1 MGDVADVKTALYFSA
16 QERTDEDGHT
26 DILGNG
32 SGDTGAADAQF
43 KNKDQEHV
51 TEDI

>member
-1 MGDVADVKTALYFSA
+1 MGDVTDVKTALDFSA
-16 QERTDEDGHT
+16 EKWTDEDGHT

-43 KNKDQEHV
+43 EDKNQEHIA
-51 TEDI
+51 EDI